1 MRLDTGRKM
10 RVLGAMVVCGEEAL
24 YTIHCAGEPHLQ
36 SPHRDG
42 RRAPKVR

>member
-1 MRLDTGRKM
+1 
-10 RVLGAMVVCGEEAL
+10 VVCGEEAL